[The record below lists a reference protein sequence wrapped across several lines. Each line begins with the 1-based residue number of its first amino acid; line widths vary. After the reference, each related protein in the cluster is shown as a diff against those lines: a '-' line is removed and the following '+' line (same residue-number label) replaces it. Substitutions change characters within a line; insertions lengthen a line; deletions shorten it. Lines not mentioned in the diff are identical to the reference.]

1 MALSEDLGLFFDD
14 FGVSCT
20 SGAVTAMGILDMPTQ
35 VISDGAILSTDY
47 VLTARA
53 SDFGGLLYGAA
64 ITVSG
69 VNYEVRDVRKVD
81 DGAFVELSL
90 QRLAPSSTAA
100 GVNPTTFGLDDLVD
114 VALVNPVAGEVLKYD
129 GSNWVDGIDEG
140 TSYLHTQSTASATWT
155 IAHNLGFKP
164 SVELFNAGSQEID
177 GDVVHISQNVVMV
190 YFTQSITGFARLN

>member
-1 MALSEDLGLFFDD
+1 
-14 FGVSCT
+14 
-20 SGAVTAMGILDMPTQ
+20 MPTQ

-129 GSNWVDGIDEG
+129 GKIGR
-140 TSYLHTQSTASATWT
+140 
-155 IAHNLGFKP
+155 AH
-164 SVELFNAGSQEID
+164 V
-177 GDVVHISQNVVMV
+177 
-190 YFTQSITGFARLN
+190 